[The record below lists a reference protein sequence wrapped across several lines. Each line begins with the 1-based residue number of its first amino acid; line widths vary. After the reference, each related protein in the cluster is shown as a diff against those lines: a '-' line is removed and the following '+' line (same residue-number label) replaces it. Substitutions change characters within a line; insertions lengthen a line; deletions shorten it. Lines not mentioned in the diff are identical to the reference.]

1 MLIKNKNH
9 FKFAPH
15 VRYLEP
21 SHDVFAGG
29 GGEGRVFWG
38 SHGFF
43 PLLHL
48 YSLYS
53 SKNSNFHTGKVT

>member
-9 FKFAPH
+9 YFKFAPH

-29 GGEGRVFWG
+29 GGGG
-38 SHGFF
+38 
-43 PLLHL
+43 
-48 YSLYS
+48 
-53 SKNSNFHTGKVT
+53 

>member
-9 FKFAPH
+9 YFKFAPH

-29 GGEGRVFWG
+29 GGRVECFGITW
-38 SHGFF
+38 FF
-43 PLLHL
+43 
-48 YSLYS
+48 S
-53 SKNSNFHTGKVT
+53 SPSFVFFAFVKEL